1 MSDLPIEGKKRG
13 AFTARLGALRKHVAI
28 LSPALVFIVI
38 FCVGGL
44 LFRNFFSARVI
55 LNLFTDNAFLGIA
68 AVGMTFAII
77 SGGIDLSVGAVVST
91 SAMIVAVLNRAGAPP
106 IVAIPGALAFGAG
119 LGFLMG
125 CIIHFFK
132 AHPFIVTLSG
142 MFFARGFG
150 YVLSW
155 KSVPIGHKFYSMMSQ
170 IGIPFGG
177 FLKLTM
183 PACIFIAVVL
193 IGYVIQRATRYGRN
207 VYAIGGSE
215 QSAFLMGL
223 PVGRTRILIHT
234 ISGFL
239 AALGGIVLTFYML
252 AGFGNAAYGLELE
265 AIASVV
271 IGGTLLTG
279 GVGSV
284 LGSLVGVLIL
294 GLIQTLISF
303 QGAINVYWTKIFI
316 GMMLFIFI
324 LLQKAFTLSAGQRN
338 K

>member
-1 MSDLPIEGKKRG
+1 MSSTAVDTPKRRTF
-13 AFTARLGALRKHVAI
+13 AARMGTLRKHVPI
-28 LSPALVFIVI
+28 LSPVLVFILI
-38 FCVGGL
+38 FVVGGF

-106 IVAIPGALAFGAG
+106 IVAIPVALAFGAALG
-119 LGFLMG
+119 LLMG

-142 MFFARGFG
+142 MFFARGLG

-155 KSVPIGHKFYSMMSQ
+155 QSVPINNEFYATMSQ
-170 IGIPFGG
+170 IGIPLGG
-177 FLKLTM
+177 LLKITM
-183 PACIFIAVVL
+183 PACIFIAVVV
-193 IGYVIQRATRYGRN
+193 IGYIIQRATRYGRN
-207 VYAIGGSE
+207 VYAIGGNE

-223 PVGRTRILIHT
+223 PVGRTKMLIYT

-252 AGFGNAAYGLELE
+252 GGFGNAAYGLELE

-284 LGSLVGVLIL
+284 LGTLVGVLVL
-294 GLIQTLISF
+294 GVIQTLISF

-324 LLQKAFTLSAGQRN
+324 LLQKAFVLSAGQG
-338 K
+338 KK